1 MNLDVCNRC
10 TYKVT
15 QRKKDGVEEVITEKQ
30 KALIDDMNEFC
41 TEKFKYDENTT
52 KAEAREY
59 ISRNIEQFKLLTM
72 DNWQMQ
78 YL

>member
-1 MNLDVCNRC
+1 MNTR
-10 TYKVT
+10 TPK
-15 QRKKDGVEEVITEKQ
+15 RKRWGEVITQKQ

-41 TEKFKYDENTT
+41 TEKLNYDENTT
-52 KAEAREY
+52 KEEAREY

>member
-1 MNLDVCNRC
+1 M
-10 TYKVT
+10 
-15 QRKKDGVEEVITEKQ
+15 TEKQ

-41 TEKFKYDENTT
+41 TEKLNYDVNTT
-52 KAEAREY
+52 KAEASEY

>member
-1 MNLDVCNRC
+1 MI
-10 TYKVT
+10 T
-15 QRKKDGVEEVITEKQ
+15 QKQ

-41 TEKFKYDENTT
+41 TERFKYDENTT
-52 KAEAREY
+52 KAEASEY

-72 DNWQMQ
+72 DNWQTQ

>member
-1 MNLDVCNRC
+1 MRC
-10 TYKVT
+10 ENGRHTK
-15 QRKKDGVEEVITEKQ
+15 RKRWGKVITQKQ

-41 TEKFKYDENTT
+41 TEKFNYDENTT
-52 KAEAREY
+52 KAEASEY

>member
-1 MNLDVCNRC
+1 M
-10 TYKVT
+10 
-15 QRKKDGVEEVITEKQ
+15 ITEKQ

-41 TEKFKYDENTT
+41 TEKLNYDENTT
-52 KAEAREY
+52 KEEASKY

-72 DNWQMQ
+72 DNWQIQ

>member
-1 MNLDVCNRC
+1 M
-10 TYKVT
+10 T
-15 QRKKDGVEEVITEKQ
+15 QKQ

-41 TEKFKYDENTT
+41 TEKFNYDENIT
-52 KAEAREY
+52 KAEASEY

-72 DNWQMQ
+72 DNWQIQ

>member
-1 MNLDVCNRC
+1 MI
-10 TYKVT
+10 T
-15 QRKKDGVEEVITEKQ
+15 QKQ

-41 TEKFKYDENTT
+41 TEKLNYDENTT
-52 KAEAREY
+52 KAEASEY

>member
-1 MNLDVCNRC
+1 M
-10 TYKVT
+10 
-15 QRKKDGVEEVITEKQ
+15 ITEKQ

-41 TEKFKYDENTT
+41 PEKFNYDENTT

-72 DNWQMQ
+72 DNWQIQ

>member
-1 MNLDVCNRC
+1 M
-10 TYKVT
+10 
-15 QRKKDGVEEVITEKQ
+15 ITEKQ

-41 TEKFKYDENTT
+41 TEKFNYDENTT
-52 KAEAREY
+52 KAEASEY

-72 DNWQMQ
+72 DNWQIQ

>member
-1 MNLDVCNRC
+1 M
-10 TYKVT
+10 
-15 QRKKDGVEEVITEKQ
+15 ITEKQ

-41 TEKFKYDENTT
+41 AERFKYDENTT

-72 DNWQMQ
+72 DNWKIQ

>member
-1 MNLDVCNRC
+1 M
-10 TYKVT
+10 
-15 QRKKDGVEEVITEKQ
+15 ITEKQ

-41 TEKFKYDENTT
+41 TEKFNYDENTT
-52 KAEAREY
+52 KAEASKY

-72 DNWQMQ
+72 NNWQIQ

>member
-1 MNLDVCNRC
+1 MW
-10 TYKVT
+10 
-15 QRKKDGVEEVITEKQ
+15 RKNGRNIKRKRWGEVITQKQ

-41 TEKFKYDENTT
+41 TEKLNYDENTT
-52 KAEAREY
+52 KEEAREY

>member
-1 MNLDVCNRC
+1 MCENRI
-10 TYKVT
+10 T
-15 QRKKDGVEEVITEKQ
+15 QKQ

-52 KAEAREY
+52 KSQAREY

-72 DNWQMQ
+72 DNWQVKYM
-78 YL
+78 

>member
-1 MNLDVCNRC
+1 M
-10 TYKVT
+10 
-15 QRKKDGVEEVITEKQ
+15 ITDKQ

-41 TEKFKYDENTT
+41 TEKLFYTESTT

-59 ISRNIEQFKLLTM
+59 ISRNIEEFKLLTM
-72 DNWQMQ
+72 DNWQVQ